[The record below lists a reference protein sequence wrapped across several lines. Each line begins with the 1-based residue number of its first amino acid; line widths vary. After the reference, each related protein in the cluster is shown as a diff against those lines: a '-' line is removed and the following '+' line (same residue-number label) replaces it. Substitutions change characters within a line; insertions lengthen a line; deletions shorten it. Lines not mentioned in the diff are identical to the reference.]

1 MIIELNENNFK
12 DTINSWVTLVD
23 FWADNCNP
31 CQEMFKILDDFSK
44 VADENLI
51 IWKLN
56 WDSNVSIVQEYRIM
70 SAPTLMIF
78 KDWKPLDQLI
88 WVQTVDQLKEFTKKY
103 I

>member
-12 DTINSWVTLVD
+12 DTIKSWVTLVD

-31 CQEMFKILDDFSK
+31 CQEMFNILDNLSK
-44 VADENLI
+44 VSDKDLK

-56 WDSNVSIVQEYRIM
+56 WDSNISIVQEYRIM

-88 WVQTVDQLKEFTKKY
+88 GLQTVEKLQEFIKKY